1 MKLVNTAPASL
12 NANWGK
18 GIYTS
23 PGVLR
28 VAIIVANKLPR
39 TPETLF
45 FRLFGTGKVQK
56 RAVKEVLALPENDN
70 QRSQILRLLSSWK
83 ITIDVAETT
92 NTDERKVAMLLSEV
106 YQEWEEKTKQ
116 QGLEQGRLQEQRLV
130 IENLLKARFG
140 EIDPELASIIP
151 SLLALP
157 TEEYTVLLLKPRD
170 ELLAYFNQ

>member
-1 MKLVNTAPASL
+1 
-12 NANWGK
+12 
-18 GIYTS
+18 
-23 PGVLR
+23 
-28 VAIIVANKLPR
+28 
-39 TPETLF
+39 
-45 FRLFGTGKVQK
+45 
-56 RAVKEVLALPENDN
+56 
-70 QRSQILRLLSSWK
+70 
-83 ITIDVAETT
+83 
-92 NTDERKVAMLLSEV
+92 MLLSEV

-116 QGLEQGRLQEQRLV
+116 QGLEQGRQQEQRLV